1 MTVRMTVFTQQQHVT
16 TNNDVFMAAIFVC
29 TRSGISCIDDRIAFI
44 VVVSDMRLD
53 VMVNYHTMVV
63 E

>member
-44 VVVSDMRLD
+44 VVVSDMRLE
-53 VMVNYHTMVV
+53 VML
-63 E
+63 